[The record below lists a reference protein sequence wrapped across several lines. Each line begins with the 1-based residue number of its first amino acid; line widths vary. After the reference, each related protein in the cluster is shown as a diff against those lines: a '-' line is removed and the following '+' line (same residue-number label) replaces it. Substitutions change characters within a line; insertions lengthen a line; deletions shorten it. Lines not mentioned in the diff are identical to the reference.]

1 MCYIS
6 RYCWRTMS
14 WHLRVSVMSDQSRL
28 TCVQAYKRTVVA
40 PWSSVYQIHS
50 SLSVR
55 PKIFYLGN
63 YIGIIA
69 SIKYTLKLIHFHP
82 YGYFRHH
89 LIWHFSRFKP
99 TLMGQGTRDRRT
111 ILIYT
116 VAAYTWCVNTS
127 SILFTNVIMEFDDD
141 DTDIF
146 DWLADIVS
154 HGLSTC

>member
-1 MCYIS
+1 MYVLHLTVLLAGLCRDIS
-6 RYCWRTMS
+6 MFPWCPTSQDWR
-14 WHLRVSVMSDQSRL
+14 
-28 TCVQAYKRTVVA
+28 AYKRTVVA

-89 LIWHFSRFKP
+89 LICILADSNQPLWD
-99 TLMGQGTRDRRT
+99 GTRDKRSHYT
-111 ILIYT
+111 FIYT
-116 VAAYTWCVNTS
+116 VAAYTWCVNIS
-127 SILFTNVIMEFDDD
+127 PILFTNVIMEYDDD